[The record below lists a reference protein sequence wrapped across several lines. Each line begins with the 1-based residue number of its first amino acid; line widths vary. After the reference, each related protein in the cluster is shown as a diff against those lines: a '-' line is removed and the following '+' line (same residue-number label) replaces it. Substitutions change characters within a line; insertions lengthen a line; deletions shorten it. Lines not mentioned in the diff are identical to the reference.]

1 MVLVVYNYGTSSIQL
16 HLNMVVKA
24 KLQIGHKGVYYNSM
38 HSCGHHLGA
47 VATRVLYDA
56 IAMAVLLEHIS
67 GSRWL
72 AIAASTI
79 PPHPPQ
85 LLQYVMA

>member
-1 MVLVVYNYGTSSIQL
+1 
-16 HLNMVVKA
+16 MVVKA

-47 VATRVLYDA
+47 VATRVLYDT

-72 AIAASTI
+72 AIAASTSTITI